1 MFRKRFRSSLIL
13 CILIF
18 SNSSLFSQPNGNA
31 GTNGTSSETE
41 QEDPSKKETSK
52 QEETIAEKKRRFL
65 ESGQINVIGAKDD
78 DIKKIP
84 GSANVIGKKILKE
97 TNPID
102 SMEALRRVPGATI
115 RYQDAVGLTPN
126 IAFRGVS
133 NEESRKTLIL
143 EDGVFTS
150 LSPYGQPESYFVP
163 HIDRMERVEVVKG
176 SGSILFGP
184 TTLGGIVNYVTRKP
198 PEKPTFSAKVIG
210 GMNGYA
216 SSLLQY
222 GGTNQTTNTGYD
234 ISYMRNQG
242 NGFRDYQGFRVN
254 DLNLK
259 LIQKLGEK
267 DSVFLKYQSY
277 QQEAQSTYLGLTQG
291 LYWRNPK
298 INPARYDQKSIDRQ
312 AAVIGHDHTF
322 NENWKMITRAYWT
335 NVGFL
340 FRQESYSYN
349 NLTEFGFPARPPENA
364 FGVYAPDVIGNQ
376 PGDVIYMLNS
386 TPNRH
391 SFFKTGGLE
400 TKVEGKF
407 NTFGLDHEIAFGAR
421 MHYESV
427 NAANNVFPYPT
438 LTKGLTTQQQNRNAR
453 AYALYVQDSIK
464 LTDKFKVIPGVRYE
478 HIFQGVYT
486 HRRLATLDDVT
497 KGNANS
503 VGQSILVNDANETYT
518 KVVLPG
524 IGLTFDITE
533 KFIWFAGA
541 HTAFSPPT
549 FSTVQN
555 PALGLGYKLSAER
568 SNNYETGFRGNIT
581 RYFYTQVSTY
591 ALYFSNQ
598 IVNTNEAG
606 SGLGAVPIN
615 AGRSVNRGVESN
627 FVFDFGK
634 FAESKWEV
642 PLEFTYSYTKA
653 ISTTYVPVGTIQNAD
668 GTVSITNQ
676 PLYAVN
682 SAGNLIKVNTNGNYL
697 PYVPMNVFIGAIGV
711 KSPYGFYA
719 RVEYQYF
726 DKQYS
731 DLQNTKNQ
739 STDGSQGVVP
749 AYGIWNADFGYEAP
763 GGRWSIFVNGKNL
776 EDRVYISGRLPVGIQ
791 QGPYR
796 QINIGA
802 TLKLD

>member
-1 MFRKRFRSSLIL
+1 MFVKKRFSSLIL
-13 CILIF
+13 IL
-18 SNSSLFSQPNGNA
+18 LFFFPISILLSQPDNGE
-31 GTNGTSSETE
+31 GEETKKA
-41 QEDPSKKETSK
+41 DSDKKETTK
-52 QEETIAEKKRRFL
+52 QEESVEEKRKRFL
-65 ESGQINVIGAKDD
+65 ESGQINVIGAKEDD
-78 DIKKIP
+78 LKKIP

-198 PEKPTFSAKVIG
+198 PEKATLNMKMIG

-222 GGTNQTTNTGYD
+222 GGTVQNTNTAYD
-234 ISYMRNQG
+234 ISFLHNQG
-242 NGFRDYQGFRVN
+242 NGFREFQGFKVN

-259 LIQKLGEK
+259 LMQKLGEK
-267 DSVFLKYQSY
+267 DTVFLKYQSY
-277 QQEAQSTYLGLTQG
+277 QQDSQATYLGLTQG
-291 LYWRNPK
+291 LYWKNPK
-298 INPARYDQKSIDRQ
+298 INPARYDHKFIERQ

-335 NVGFL
+335 NVGFQ
-340 FRQESYSYN
+340 FKQESYSYN
-349 NLTEFGFPARPPENA
+349 NMTQFGFAARPPADA
-364 FGVYAPDVIGNQ
+364 FGVYAPELVGNQ
-376 PGDVIYMLNS
+376 AGDVIYMRNT

-391 SFFKTGGLE
+391 SFFRTGGVE
-400 TKVEGKF
+400 TKLEGKF
-407 NTFGLDHEIAFGAR
+407 VTFGIEHEIAVGAR
-421 MHYESV
+421 VHYETV

-438 LTKGLTTQQQNRNAR
+438 VNDGLTSQQQNRNAR
-453 AYALYVQDSIK
+453 AYATYIQDSIK
-464 LTDKFKVIPGVRYE
+464 LTEKFKLIPGVRYE
-478 HIFQGVYT
+478 NIFQGVYT
-486 HRRLATLDDVT
+486 HRRLATAADIA
-497 KGNANS
+497 KGNAS
-503 VGQSILVNDANETYT
+503 TVGQSILVNEANESYT

-524 IGLTFDITE
+524 IGMTYDITE
-533 KFIWFAGA
+533 KFMWFAGA

-591 ALYFSNQ
+591 ALFFSNQ

-606 SGLGAVPIN
+606 SSTGAVPIN
-615 AGRSVNRGVESN
+615 AGRSVNRGLESS
-627 FVFDFGK
+627 FVFDIGK
-634 FAESKWEV
+634 FNESKWEI

-653 ISTTYVPVGTIQNAD
+653 ISTTYVPIGTIQNAD
-668 GTVSITNQ
+668 GTVSVTNQ
-676 PLYAVN
+676 AQFATN
-682 SAGNLIKVNTNGNYL
+682 SSGNLIKVNTNGNYL
-697 PYVPMNVFIGAIGV
+697 PYVPMNTFIGSIGV
-711 KSPYGFYA
+711 KSPKGFYA

-749 AYGIWNADFGYEAP
+749 AYGIWNADIGYEIP
-763 GGRWSIFVNGKNL
+763 GGRWSIFLNGKNL

-796 QINIGA
+796 QINVGA
-802 TLKLD
+802 TLKFD

>member
-1 MFRKRFRSSLIL
+1 MFKKFVRSFFVLSIL
-13 CILIF
+13 FF
-18 SNSSLFSQPNGNA
+18 SNSILFSQPNG
-31 GTNGTSSETE
+31 SSAETDE
-41 QEDPSKKETSK
+41 SPKTDVSKENETL
-52 QEETIAEKKRRFL
+52 AEKRRRFL
-65 ESGQINVIGAKDD
+65 ESGQINVIGSKDD

-150 LSPYGQPESYFVP
+150 LSPYGQPESYFIP

-198 PEKPTFSAKVIG
+198 PEKPTFSSKVIG

-222 GGTNQTTNTGYD
+222 GGTVQNTNTAYD
-234 ISYMRNQG
+234 ISYMHNQG
-242 NGFRDYQGFRVN
+242 SGFRDYQGFRVN

-259 LIQKLGEK
+259 LMQKLGEK

-277 QQEAQSTYLGLTQG
+277 QQESQSTYLGLSQG
-291 LYWRNPK
+291 LYWKNPR
-298 INPARYDQKSIDRQ
+298 INPARYDQKSIERQ

-349 NLTEFGFPARPPENA
+349 NQTEFGFAARPPENA
-364 FGVYAPDVIGNQ
+364 FGVYAPDLIGNQ

-391 SFFKTGGLE
+391 SFFRTGGLE
-400 TKVEGKF
+400 SKVEGKF

-421 MHYESV
+421 MHYETV
-427 NAANNVFPYPT
+427 NAANNTFPYPNM
-438 LTKGLTTQQQNRNAR
+438 TKGLTTQQQNRNAR

-486 HRRLATLDDVT
+486 HRRLATADDVS
-497 KGNANS
+497 KGNANT

-524 IGLTFDITE
+524 IGLTFDITD

-581 RYFYTQVSTY
+581 RYFYTQISTY

-606 SGLGAVPIN
+606 SGIGAVPIN

-634 FAESKWEV
+634 FAESRWEI

-653 ISTTYVPVGTIQNAD
+653 ISTTYVPVGTIQNPD

-676 PLYAVN
+676 PLYTIN

-697 PYVPMNVFIGAIGV
+697 PYVPMNTFIGAIGF
-711 KSPYGFYA
+711 KSPHGFYA

-739 STDGSQGVVP
+739 STDGSQGIVP

-802 TLKLD
+802 TLKID

>member
-1 MFRKRFRSSLIL
+1 MFVRKNIRFLVFL
-13 CILIF
+13 FLLFTPIF
-18 SNSSLFSQPNGNA
+18 LLSPQPNGGEEKDA
-31 GTNGTSSETE
+31 SKTDSEKKE
-41 QEDPSKKETSK
+41 GEKSEDPLV
-52 QEETIAEKKRRFL
+52 EKRRRFL
-65 ESGQINVIGAKDD
+65 ESGQINVIGAKEDD
-78 DIKKIP
+78 LKKIP

-150 LSPYGQPESYFVP
+150 LSPYGQPESYFIP

-198 PEKPTFSAKVIG
+198 PEKPTLNMKVIG

-222 GGTNQTTNTGYD
+222 GGTVKNTNTAYD
-234 ISYMRNQG
+234 ISYLHNQG
-242 NGFRDYQGFRVN
+242 NGFRDYQGFQVN

-259 LIQKLGEK
+259 LMQKIGDK

-277 QQEAQSTYLGLTQG
+277 QQDSQATYLGLTQG
-291 LYWRNPK
+291 LYWKNPR
-298 INPARYDQKSIDRQ
+298 INPARYDHKSIERQ

-322 NENWKMITRAYWT
+322 NDNWKMITRAYWT
-335 NVGFL
+335 NVGFR
-340 FRQESYSYN
+340 FKQESYSYN
-349 NLTEFGFPARPPENA
+349 NATEFGFASRPPANA
-364 FGVYAPDVIGNQ
+364 FGVYAPELFGNQ

-391 SFFKTGGLE
+391 SFFRTGGLE
-400 TKVEGKF
+400 TKLEGKF
-407 NTFGLDHEIAFGAR
+407 NTFGLEHEIAVGMRA
-421 MHYESV
+421 HYETV
-427 NAANNVFPYPT
+427 NAANNVFSYPT
-438 LTKGLTTQQQNRNAR
+438 MSDGLTTQQQNRNAR
-453 AYALYVQDSIK
+453 AYATYIQDAIK
-464 LTDKFKVIPGVRYE
+464 LTEKFKVIPGVRYE

-486 HRRLATLDDVT
+486 HRRLATASDVA
-497 KGNANS
+497 KGNAS
-503 VGQSILVNDANETYT
+503 VVGDSILVNEASESYT
-518 KVVLPG
+518 KVLLPG
-524 IGLTFDITE
+524 LGMTFDITE
-533 KFIWFAGA
+533 KFMWFAGA

-591 ALYFSNQ
+591 ALFFSNQ

-606 SGLGAVPIN
+606 SGIGAVPIN
-615 AGRSVNRGVESN
+615 AGRSVNRGVESS

-634 FAESKWEV
+634 FAESRWEI
-642 PLEFTYSYTKA
+642 PLELTYSYTKA
-653 ISTTYVPVGTIQNAD
+653 ISTTYVPVGTVQNPD
-668 GTVSITNQ
+668 GTVSVTNQ
-676 PLYAVN
+676 AQFAVN
-682 SAGNLIKVNTNGNYL
+682 STGNLIKVNTNGNYL
-697 PYVPMNVFIGAIGV
+697 PYVPMHTFIGAIGV
-711 KSPYGFYA
+711 KSPQGFYA
-719 RVEYQYF
+719 RIEYQYF

-739 STDGSQGVVP
+739 STDGSQGMVP
-749 AYGIWNADFGYEAP
+749 AYGIWNADFGYELP
-763 GGRWSIFVNGKNL
+763 GGKWSIFVNGKNL

-802 TLKLD
+802 TLKID

>member
-1 MFRKRFRSSLIL
+1 MRVRNMLRFPVLIL
-13 CILIF
+13 FLSLPFLPIL
-18 SNSSLFSQPNGNA
+18 SQPN
-31 GTNGTSSETE
+31 T
-41 QEDPSKKETSK
+41 QEGKEVDADQK
-52 QEETIAEKKRRFL
+52 QNPNSPDSAEEKRKRFL

-78 DIKKIP
+78 DMKKIP
-84 GSANVIGKKILKE
+84 GSASIIGKKILKE

-102 SMEALRRVPGATI
+102 SMEALRRIPGATI

-150 LSPYGQPESYFVP
+150 RSPYGQPETYFIP

-198 PEKPTFSAKVIG
+198 PEKPTLSMKVIG

-222 GGTNQTTNTGYD
+222 GGTVQNTNTAYD
-234 ISYMRNQG
+234 ISYLHNQG

-259 LIQKLGEK
+259 LIQKIGEK

-277 QQEAQSTYLGLTQG
+277 EQDSQATYLGLTQG
-291 LYWRNPK
+291 LYWKDPR
-298 INPARYDQKSIDRQ
+298 INPARYDHKSIERQ
-312 AAVIGHDHTF
+312 AATIGYDHAF
-322 NENWKMITRAYWT
+322 NDNWKMITRAYWT
-335 NVGFL
+335 NVGFR
-340 FRQESYSYN
+340 FKQQSYSYN
-349 NLTEFGFPARPPENA
+349 TETEFGFASRPPSNA
-364 FGVYAPDVIGNQ
+364 FGVYSPEALAQ

-391 SFFKTGGLE
+391 SFFRTGGLE
-400 TKVEGKF
+400 TKLEGKF
-407 NTFGLDHEIAFGAR
+407 NTFGLEHEIAVGAR

-438 LTKGLTTQQQNRNAR
+438 VNDGLTSQQQNRNAR
-453 AYALYVQDSIK
+453 AYSTYIQDSIK
-464 LTDKFKVIPGVRYE
+464 LTDRFKLIPGVRYE

-486 HRRLATLDDVT
+486 HRRLATANDVT
-497 KGNANS
+497 KGNATI
-503 VGQSILVNDANETYT
+503 VGETILVNESNESYT

-524 IGLTFDITE
+524 LGMTFDLTD

-591 ALYFSNQ
+591 ALFFSNQ

-615 AGRSVNRGVESN
+615 AGRSVNRGVETN

-634 FAESKWEV
+634 FADSKWEV
-642 PLEFTYSYTKA
+642 PLELTYSYTKA
-653 ISTTYVPVGTIQNAD
+653 VSTTYVPIGTVQNPD

-676 PLYAVN
+676 AQYSIN
-682 SAGNLIKVNTNGNYL
+682 SAGNLIQVNTNGNYL
-697 PYVPMNVFIGAIGV
+697 PYVPMHTFIGAIGFR
-711 KSPYGFYA
+711 SPKGFYA
-719 RVEYQYF
+719 RIEYQYF

-739 STDGSQGVVP
+739 STDGSQGMVP
-749 AYGIWNADFGYEAP
+749 AYGIVNADFGYEMP
-763 GGRWSIFVNGKNL
+763 GGRWSVFVNGKNL

-802 TLKLD
+802 SFKFD